1 LRVELL
7 AYTPNPQEIVALA
20 AKLCYSSA
28 DINALKQGVLSKEQD
43 KFISRLAEMGHL
55 SPVEHASFT
64 FGVEGV
70 SRSLL
75 AQITRH
81 RIASFSVKSQRYVSE
96 RSKSNIGDGSIDGTD
111 LIKFNVKSQ
120 SCISDR
126 SEGERIFNYI
136 IPAGIKQLGKEHI
149 DRFASQMA
157 MMQKWYDEWLE
168 VLGNGK
174 EASNEDARFVL
185 PNACETKF
193 IVSMN
198 ARELMHFFNLRCCNR
213 AQWEIR
219 ELANQMLRKVL
230 EVAPALFSNAGP
242 SCISGVCPESDLSCG
257 RMSEVIEEY
266 NMLLASA
273 MHRIDVEEP

>member
-1 LRVELL
+1 VELL
-7 AYTPNPQEIVALA
+7 SYTPNPQEVVAIA

-28 DINALKQGVLSKEQD
+28 DIDSLKQGILSKEQGR
-43 KFISRLAEMGHL
+43 FISKLAEMGHL
-55 SPVEHASFT
+55 SPVEHAVFT

-96 RSKSNIGDGSIDGTD
+96 RSKG
-111 LIKFNVKSQ
+111 
-120 SCISDR
+120 
-126 SEGERIFNYI
+126 EGIFKYI
-136 IPAGIKQLGKEHI
+136 VPAGIKRLGQEHI
-149 DRFASQMA
+149 ERFASQMA
-157 MMQKWYDEWLE
+157 TMQKWYDEWLE
-168 VLGNGK
+168 ILGNGK
-174 EASNEDARFVL
+174 ESSNEDARFVL

-198 ARELMHFFNLRCCNR
+198 ARELLHFFNLRCCNR

-230 EVAPALFSNAGP
+230 EIAPALFSKAGP
-242 SCISGVCPESDLSCG
+242 SCISGVCPESDFGCG
-257 RMSEVIEEY
+257 KMSEVLEEY
-266 NMLLASA
+266 NALLANA
-273 MHRIDVEEP
+273 KYRIDVEES